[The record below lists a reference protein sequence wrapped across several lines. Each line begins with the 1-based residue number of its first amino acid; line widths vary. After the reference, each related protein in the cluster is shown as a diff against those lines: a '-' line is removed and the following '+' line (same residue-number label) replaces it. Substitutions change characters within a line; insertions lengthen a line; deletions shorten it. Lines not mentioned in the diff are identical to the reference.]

1 MNEVQILNEVSNELG
16 VVLNEKDFSFN
27 KQVLAEK
34 INELVNTDFQK
45 LISILYRMDISE
57 TKLKQ
62 LLQDNPG
69 TNAGIIIAE
78 LMIERQAEKIKSRQ
92 QYSKR
97 DENISDDEK
106 W

>member
-1 MNEVQILNEVSNELG
+1 MNEEQILIEVSGELG

-27 KQVLAEK
+27 KQLLAEK
-34 INELVNTDFQK
+34 INELVNTEFQK

-57 TKLKQ
+57 PKLKQ
-62 LLQDNPG
+62 VLKDNPG

-97 DENISDDEK
+97 DENIS
-106 W
+106 